1 MKGYKM
7 IAEQAILQADL
18 PGESLPNQPILELIG
33 EQRVLLENHN
43 GVISYD
49 ESEIKVRVGYGIVSV
64 SGAELRL
71 ANMTRQQLI
80 IRGRIDGIAIIRK
93 NGVCR

>member
-7 IAEQAILQADL
+7 IAEQAIFQADL

-49 ESEIKVRVGYGIVSV
+49 ESEIKVRVRYGIVSV
-64 SGAELRL
+64 SGSELRL

-80 IRGRIDGIAIIRK
+80 IRGRIDGIAIIRE